1 MVRWRCFV
9 HLSLIFETPICATFT
24 VNIYFT
30 CFLYI
35 LTHVTIGELDVA
47 CSTDD
52 YCWLVSVTAYLQTL
66 SILPIKYHARGSL
79 HKICINLKLTYFDWS
94 HHRKHILQHYAQI
107 CLAGGLVGLFLY
119 WEPAESPPGIFSE
132 YFGIL
137 PCPTDDP
144 LQTQLQHRF
153 Y

>member
-52 YCWLVSVTAYLQTL
+52 YCWLVSVTLQLTSIHYQSCPL
-66 SILPIKYHARGSL
+66 STMPGDLYIKFALIL
-79 HKICINLKLTYFDWS
+79 N
-94 HHRKHILQHYAQI
+94 
-107 CLAGGLVGLFLY
+107 
-119 WEPAESPPGIFSE
+119 
-132 YFGIL
+132 
-137 PCPTDDP
+137 
-144 LQTQLQHRF
+144 
-153 Y
+153 